1 MKDARFALSRCS
13 SSRCSPPH
21 TSRLCM
27 RQTLSQP
34 AEEARRVGG
43 QESHLC
49 ADASALYRGAF
60 MRLGAHEST
69 SGGLHEAYPR
79 ALADGAEAVQIFTK
93 SSRMWR
99 SKEITA
105 ADAALF
111 RKHAEAAGFPAS
123 VHASYLINLG
133 CAPGDLREKSIA
145 AFIDELERC
154 DLIGAPYLVVHPGSN
169 AETERGLRLIS

>member
-21 TSRLCM
+21 TGRLCM

-69 SGGLHEAYPR
+69 SGGLHEAFPR
-79 ALADGAEAVQIFTK
+79 ALADGAEALQIFTK

-99 SKEITA
+99 SEEST
-105 ADAALF
+105 
-111 RKHAEAAGFPAS
+111 RPH
-123 VHASYLINLG
+123 
-133 CAPGDLREKSIA
+133 
-145 AFIDELERC
+145 
-154 DLIGAPYLVVHPGSN
+154 
-169 AETERGLRLIS
+169 RGLLPSPPEGGGIFPPAPRPLPGKPVVGSGAL

>member
-49 ADASALYRGAF
+49 ADASALYRGAS

-69 SGGLHEAYPR
+69 SGGLHEAFPR
-79 ALADGAEAVQIFTK
+79 ALADGAEALDRTFAAHKGRCMVLL
-93 SSRMWR
+93 
-99 SKEITA
+99 ETA
-105 ADAALF
+105 AGQGSALGRTF
-111 RKHAEAAGFPAS
+111 EELREIRDRVRSPERVAICLDTCHVFAAGYDISTDRGYDQTFGQFDR
-123 VHASYLINLG
+123 VLG
-133 CAPGDLREKSIA
+133 
-145 AFIDELERC
+145 
-154 DLIGAPYLVVHPGSN
+154 
-169 AETERGLRLIS
+169 